1 MTKEIFIALIA
12 VLTVQSI
19 IICDLLTKRSILLN
33 NKYQIT
39 TQPIL
44 KDIDGT
50 YSDIDTIMNIEL
62 QE

>member
-1 MTKEIFIALIA
+1 MNKEIFIAVIA
-12 VLTVQSI
+12 VLIVQSI

>member
-1 MTKEIFIALIA
+1 MTKEIFIGVMA
-12 VLTVQSI
+12 VLIVQSI
-19 IICDLLTKRSILLN
+19 IICDLLTKRNKLLN
-33 NKYQIT
+33 NKHQII

-50 YSDIDTIMNIEL
+50 YNDIDTTLNIEL

>member
-33 NKYQIT
+33 NKYQII

>member
-1 MTKEIFIALIA
+1 MNKEIFIAVIA
-12 VLTVQSI
+12 VLIVQSI

-33 NKYQIT
+33 NKYQII

-50 YSDIDTIMNIEL
+50 YSDIDTTLNIEL

>member
-1 MTKEIFIALIA
+1 MTKEIFIGVMA
-12 VLTVQSI
+12 VLIVQSI
-19 IICDLLTKRSILLN
+19 IICDLLTKRNKLLN
-33 NKYQIT
+33 NEHQII

-50 YSDIDTIMNIEL
+50 YNDIDTTLNIEL

>member
-19 IICDLLTKRSILLN
+19 IICDLLRKRNVLLN
-33 NKYQIT
+33 NKNQII

-50 YSDIDTIMNIEL
+50 YNDIDTTLNIEL

>member
-1 MTKEIFIALIA
+1 MRKPLAP
-12 VLTVQSI
+12 
-19 IICDLLTKRSILLN
+19 KRDEKN
-33 NKYQIT
+33 NKNQII

-50 YSDIDTIMNIEL
+50 YSDIDTTMNIEL

>member
-33 NKYQIT
+33 NKYQII

-50 YSDIDTIMNIEL
+50 YSDIDTTLNIEL

>member
-19 IICDLLTKRSILLN
+19 IICDLLTKRSISLN
-33 NKYQIT
+33 NKYQII